1 MKDVNID
8 NMPLSE
14 SIYKIEN
21 EYGVKHT
28 LVDNLKSRIKY
39 DPTVKY
45 LDEEQKQYKKEQEK
59 KQKNAMRAK
68 LRNKSKKIIY

>member
-1 MKDVNID
+1 MG
-8 NMPLSE
+8 LSD

-28 LVDNLKSRIKY
+28 LVDNLKSRLKY

-45 LDEEQKQYKKEQEK
+45 LDEEQKQYKKEQEEKNK
-59 KQKNAMRAK
+59 KKFTTKQIFKRI
-68 LRNKSKKIIY
+68 KIPN